1 MLKRIESDFLLL
13 EGGTEIDREKTISR
27 YVLKSSLN
35 AGLGVNFVIA
45 ALNSVYRYF
54 VFQEIGYQ
62 LPLMIFA
69 VWFIALFV
77 ALTYYRGKGIY
88 VVNEKGN

>member
-1 MLKRIESDFLLL
+1 MIYWIFNDAVQIVF
-13 EGGTEIDREKTISR
+13 
-27 YVLKSSLN
+27 
-35 AGLGVNFVIA
+35 IA